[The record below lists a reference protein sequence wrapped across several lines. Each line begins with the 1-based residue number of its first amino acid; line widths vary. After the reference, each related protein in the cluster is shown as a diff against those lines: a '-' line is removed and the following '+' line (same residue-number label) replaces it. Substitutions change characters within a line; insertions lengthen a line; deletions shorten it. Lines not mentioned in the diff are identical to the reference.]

1 MVRRIVQAVFWTI
14 AALAFLAFLAVIP
27 AAVEA
32 RWPALLIAA
41 ALTLIAVLAHHE
53 RKHP

>member
-1 MVRRIVQAVFWTI
+1 MQRIFWAV
-14 AALAFLAFLAVIP
+14 AVAAFLAFLAVIP

-32 RWPALLIAA
+32 RWPALVIAA
-41 ALTLIAVLAHHE
+41 ALTLIAALMAHHE

>member
-1 MVRRIVQAVFWTI
+1 MLRRTVQRAFWTI
-14 AALAFLAFLAVIP
+14 AAILFLAFLAVIP

-32 RWPALLIAA
+32 RWPALVIAA

>member
-1 MVRRIVQAVFWTI
+1 MVRRTVQAAFWSTVAI
-14 AALAFLAFLAVIP
+14 LFLGLLAVIP

-32 RWPALLIAA
+32 RWPALVIAA
-41 ALTLIAVLAHHE
+41 ALTLIVVLAHHE